1 MTHNGFPRNL
11 IRLYEKEQ
19 SLREEA
25 LNIIQGNPKLELH
38 LDVIERAMTLAKIVV
53 EYPKDDEDFKV
64 IKMLSIRMFNAFGA
78 SLNLLFTG
86 YHQKSAMVMRDLLE
100 TMFLMDLFKTDH
112 ICIERWRFADDK
124 QRRSDFSPIAVRK
137 ALDKRDGFE
146 GKKRA
151 EAYKMLSELAAHP
164 TMGTQYMLK
173 ADLDGDILTGPFMG
187 ANILQAG
194 LDELGRLAAQAGG
207 IFHSFLPSEYDPEF
221 VRLSFLKVQKRWM
234 ETFYGET
241 SSKIA
246 SNQASQPN

>member
-1 MTHNGFPRNL
+1 MTDNRFPSNL
-11 IRLYEKEQ
+11 LRLHDKEQ

-25 LNIIQGNPKLELH
+25 LSIIQGDSKLELH
-38 LDVIERAMTLAKIVV
+38 LDVIERAMTLAKIIVSHPS
-53 EYPKDDEDFKV
+53 EDEDFKV

-86 YHQKSAMVMRDLLE
+86 YHQKSAMIMRDVLE
-100 TMFLMDLFKTDH
+100 TLFLMDLFKTDH
-112 ICIERWRFADDK
+112 TCIERWRFADDK
-124 QRRSDFSPIAVRK
+124 RRRRDFSPIAVRK

-146 GKKRA
+146 GQKRA

-187 ANILQAG
+187 ADILRAG

-207 IFHSFLPSEYDPEF
+207 IFHGFLPPENDPEF
-221 VRLSFLKVQKRWM
+221 VRLSFLKVQKQWM
-234 ETFYGET
+234 KTFYGEA
-241 SSKIA
+241 SS
-246 SNQASQPN
+246 